1 MIMMKKILLGAVLC
15 GLSTY
20 TCANDDIVFQCTLKQ
35 DREKIEV
42 IRHDKGI
49 YVSYMTPQEAKMDEG
64 GRHLSLTLGSDIIE
78 QSVAGNTSQGF
89 RSYTLKFQSDEMAQ
103 PHYIGYEW
111 IDGKYSASYYT
122 VDGKGDTVNL
132 SDCQPKTIK
141 ADGLLLSSGIDGIPE
156 IP

>member
-1 MIMMKKILLGAVLC
+1 MMKKILLGAVLC

-78 QSVAGNTSQGF
+78 QSVAGIPRKVLDPIPSNFKAMKWLSLITLAMSGLMVNTA
-89 RSYTLKFQSDEMAQ
+89 RAITRWME
-103 PHYIGYEW
+103 
-111 IDGKYSASYYT
+111 
-122 VDGKGDTVNL
+122 
-132 SDCQPKTIK
+132 K
-141 ADGLLLSSGIDGIPE
+141 AIR
-156 IP
+156 